1 MKKKLLGAAVAAA
14 FAAGGANAAV
24 TITQAPGSNIGT
36 DNVVF
41 NPCSGIITG
50 PALMVQGC
58 LNNNNSV
65 LVDFTGTENLVVNG
79 GQARI
84 EAEVGTF
91 DNLTINLDP
100 LATSAF
106 TTLIFNINAEQGN
119 PGQITILADVI
130 SAADV
135 SQIFNIAQGQNFF
148 HVDATGGDLIRSV
161 NFQST
166 GLGVLSV
173 AFDDVRQ
180 VRIGGPGIVTL
191 PEPGALVLL
200 GTVLGAI
207 GMTARRK
214 KHGDT
219 LAA

>member
-1 MKKKLLGAAVAAA
+1 MKKKFLGVAVSAV
-14 FAAGGANAAV
+14 FAAGMAQGAV

-58 LNNNNSV
+58 LNNNTGV
-65 LVDFTGTENLVVNG
+65 LVDFTGVENLVVNG

-119 PGQITILADVI
+119 SGEITILADVI

-135 SQIFNIAQGQNFF
+135 SQVFTIAQGQNFF
-148 HVDATGGDLIRSV
+148 HVDATGGDLVRSV
-161 NFQST
+161 SFQST

-180 VRIGGPGIVTL
+180 VRVGGPGIVTL
-191 PEPGALVLL
+191 PEPSAVLLL

-207 GMTARRK
+207 GLTARRRTR
-214 KHGDT
+214 G
-219 LAA
+219 A